1 MKYAPTL
8 LMLSLTMLLGACAS
22 STTQRASEKPAPEM
36 TAELPATSVVAPSE
50 SILEY
55 TGKFLAMPVS
65 GQKEELA
72 RVHAQLAMNKY
83 DLDDRTKAAAIY
95 ALSDASE
102 VRDIAK
108 AQVLLDELSREHDPD
123 LERATL
129 VRILKSFIV
138 EHNKTMRENNRL
150 SQKAAEEQKR
160 AEALQLKLEEL
171 KQIEKNI
178 VDRKVMDK

>member
-22 STTQRASEKPAPEM
+22 STPQHTQEKPSPEV
-36 TAELPATSVVAPSE
+36 AVELPPTTVPPRE
-50 SILEY
+50 GILEY
-55 TGKFLAMPVS
+55 TGKFLALPAS

-72 RVHAQLAMNKY
+72 RVHARLSMNKH
-83 DLDDRTKAAAIY
+83 DLGDRTKAAAIY
-95 ALSDASE
+95 TLSDVSE

-108 AQVLLDELSREHDPD
+108 AQVLLEQLSRENDPD

-129 VRILKSFIV
+129 VRILKNFIV
-138 EHNKTMRENNRL
+138 EHNKTLRENNRL

-160 AEALQLKLEEL
+160 ADALQMKLEEL
-171 KQIEKNI
+171 KQIEKNM

>member
-8 LMLSLTMLLGACAS
+8 LMLSLTMLLGACATS
-22 STTQRASEKPAPEM
+22 SGQQAREPAPEVA
-36 TAELPATSVVAPSE
+36 TELPAPSVISSE

-55 TGKFLAMPVS
+55 TGKFLAMPAS

-72 RVHAQLAMNKY
+72 RIHARLAQNKY
-83 DLDDRTKAAAIY
+83 DLSDRTKAAAIY
-95 ALSDASE
+95 TLSDTE
-102 VRDIAK
+102 VRDMAK
-108 AQVLLDELSREHDPD
+108 AQILLDELSRENDPD

-129 VRILKSFIV
+129 VRILKNFIV
-138 EHNKTMRENNRL
+138 EHNKAIRENNRL

-160 AEALQLKLEEL
+160 ADALQLKLEEL